1 MYYSH
6 LLITS
11 TFQSMVRLP
20 AKIFII
26 QSSVWKLIRIQPIP
40 YRNDI
45 KMFLVKHQLDIIL
58 KKLNINE
65 LIESNE
71 KIFTQMVIKNLKI
84 NKEYEFA
91 IDCTNNHYYGEID
104 ISNDKYVIRGQTK
117 KSTNSFY
124 SYILLYIINKNER
137 FTISVLPVEKGR
149 SKVEYLEYFINQIKK
164 LDFGIKI
171 ICLD

>member
-1 MYYSH
+1 
-6 LLITS
+6 
-11 TFQSMVRLP
+11 
-20 AKIFII
+20 
-26 QSSVWKLIRIQPIP
+26 
-40 YRNDI
+40 
-45 KMFLVKHQLDIIL
+45 
-58 KKLNINE
+58 
-65 LIESNE
+65 
-71 KIFTQMVIKNLKI
+71 MVIKNLKI